1 MPRRGK
7 KYLAALEQVEER
19 LYTPEEALALAKKI
33 AFVGFDETVEIHA
46 RLGIDPRHSD
56 QQVRSTVLLPRGLG
70 KTVRVLVF
78 TEGEGIKIAEDAGA
92 DIIADDEIIAKIEN
106 DGWAEFDTAIATP
119 SMMRNIGRL
128 GKSLG
133 RRGLMP
139 NPKSGTVVPPEQL
152 PRAIEE
158 ARAGKVA
165 YRNDKT
171 ANLHVP
177 IGKVS
182 FDVDA
187 LAENMAA
194 FMESLRRARPA
205 ASKGQFIRRC
215 VVVTTMGPAIRVDP
229 NVALTMGQ

>member
-1 MPRRGK
+1 MPRGK
-7 KYLAALEQVEER
+7 KYLAALEKVEER
-19 LYTPEEALALAKKI
+19 LYEPEEALALVKELAS
-33 AFVGFDETVEIHA
+33 ANFDETIEVHA

-56 QQVRSTVLLPRGLG
+56 QQVRTTVLLPRGLG

-78 TEGEGIKIAEDAGA
+78 TEGEGIKIAEEAGA
-92 DIIADDEIIAKIEN
+92 DIIADDEIIAKIEK

-128 GKSLG
+128 GKTLG

-171 ANLHVP
+171 ANIHVP
-177 IGKVS
+177 IGKAS
-182 FDVDA
+182 FEVDA
-187 LAENMAA
+187 LVENMAA

-205 ASKGQFIRRC
+205 ASKGQFIRRL
-215 VVVTTMGPAIRVDP
+215 VVVSTMSPGIKVDP
-229 NVALTMGQ
+229 NIALSMGL